1 MNTNYSQY
9 KALSEHDQRV
19 YNVLN
24 GLDTQY
30 KTPEVKACIEEV
42 MTDVVSD
49 IESIKE
55 VIFKPVIVKPEGK

>member
-9 KALSEHDQRV
+9 KALSEHDARV

-24 GLDTQY
+24 GLDAQY
-30 KTPEVKACIEEV
+30 RTPEVKECIEEA
-42 MTDVVSD
+42 MTDVASD